1 MMQLENASSSNA
13 LRIAILVAALGYFVD
28 VYDIVVF
35 SIVRV
40 PSLNDLGLS
49 DEQVLED
56 GVLLLNLQMGGM
68 LLGGILWGL
77 LGDKIG
83 RIQVLFGSILLY
95 SVANIANAFVHDLTT
110 YSLCRFFSG
119 VGLAGE
125 IGAGITLVSEMMPTK
140 KRGLATTLVA
150 TIGVSG
156 AIAAALLAEVFHWR
170 TSYIIGGVGGLALLA
185 LRIGVYES
193 GMFSAIKNDS
203 SIRRGDIL
211 LLFRD
216 GRWTRYISCICV
228 GIPMFFFIS
237 LLMALAP
244 EVGAALNTT
253 APLSAGQ
260 AALHYSIGLTLG
272 DVASGLLSQYFRSR
286 KKALAVFIVC
296 ALLSSGLLAFAH
308 GASPRYYYNLALLG
322 GFSIGYWAMLLTTA
336 AEQFGT
342 NLRATVASTV
352 PNFVRGSTVGITLL
366 FGLLRPYLGTIESIR
381 FVGVVCFGLGFWGL
395 YRLRET
401 FHVDLDFVE
410 QRGVSNNDTPAS
422 DNDELRYVANQ

>member
-1 MMQLENASSSNA
+1 MTVQDIQSSPKA

-40 PSLNDLGLS
+40 PSLQSLGFS
-49 DEQVLED
+49 DEQILND
-56 GVLLLNLQMGGM
+56 GVFLLNLQMGGM

-95 SVANIANAFVHDLTT
+95 SIANLANAFVHDLTAYAT
-110 YSLCRFFSG
+110 CRFFSG

-125 IGAGITLVSEMMPTK
+125 IGAGITLVSEMMPK
-140 KRGLATTLVA
+140 KRRGLATTLVA

-156 AIAAALLAEVFHWR
+156 AIAAATIGEVVHWR
-170 TSYIIGGVGGLALLA
+170 TAYIIGGLGGFALLA
-185 LRIGVYES
+185 LRFGAFES
-193 GMFSAIKNDS
+193 GMFQAVKEDTSIKK
-203 SIRRGDIL
+203 GDIFL
-211 LLFRD
+211 LLRD
-216 GRWTRYISCICV
+216 RRFVRYISCICV
-228 GIPMFFFIS
+228 GIPLFFFVT

-244 EVGAALNTT
+244 EVGKALNVT

-260 AALHYSIGLTLG
+260 AALHYSIGITLG
-272 DVASGLLSQYFRSR
+272 DVASGLLSQYLRSR
-286 KKALAVFIVC
+286 KKALAIFLTGAFVVS
-296 ALLSSGLLAFAH
+296 LLLAFAN
-308 GASPRYYYNLALLG
+308 GASPRYFYNLALLG

-352 PNFVRGSTVGITLL
+352 PNFVRGSTIGITLL
-366 FGLLRPYLGTIESIR
+366 FEFLRPYLGMIESVR
-381 FVGVVCFGLGFWGL
+381 VVGAVSFALGFWGL

-410 QRGVSNNDTPAS
+410 QRGVSNS
-422 DNDELRYVANQ
+422 DVLIVSETEQRSVING

>member
-193 GMFSAIKNDS
+193 GMFSAIKDDR
-203 SIRRGDIL
+203 SIRKGDIL

>member
-1 MMQLENASSSNA
+1 MTVQDTQSSPKA

-40 PSLNDLGLS
+40 PSLQSLGFS
-49 DEQVLED
+49 DERILQD

-95 SVANIANAFVHDLTT
+95 SIANLANAFVHDLPT
-110 YSLCRFFSG
+110 YAICRFFSG

-125 IGAGITLVSEMMPTK
+125 IGAGITLVSEMMPK
-140 KRGLATTLVA
+140 NRRGLATTLVA

-156 AIAAALLAEVFHWR
+156 AIAAATIGEVVHWR
-170 TSYIIGGVGGLALLA
+170 TAYIIGGLGGFALLA
-185 LRIGVYES
+185 LRVGAFES
-193 GMFSAIKNDS
+193 GMFQAVKENVSIKK
-203 SIRRGDIL
+203 GDIFL
-211 LLFRD
+211 LLRD
-216 GRWTRYISCICV
+216 RRFPRYISCICV
-228 GIPMFFFIS
+228 GIPLFFFVT

-244 EVGAALNTT
+244 EVGKALNVT

-260 AALHYSIGLTLG
+260 AALHYSIGITLG
-272 DVASGLLSQYFRSR
+272 DVASGLLSQYLKSR
-286 KKALAVFIVC
+286 KKALAVFLMGAFVVS
-296 ALLSSGLLAFAH
+296 LLLAFAN
-308 GASPRYYYNLALLG
+308 GASPRYFYNLALLG

-352 PNFVRGSTVGITLL
+352 PNFVRGSTIGITLL
-366 FGLLRPYLGTIESIR
+366 FEFLRPYLGMIESVR
-381 FVGVVCFGLGFWGL
+381 MVGALSFALGFWGL

-410 QRGVSNNDTPAS
+410 QRGVSNNDTLTGA
-422 DNDELRYVANQ
+422 NEELRYVANQ